1 MKKIISFF
9 TNRIV
14 ISLIGLIA
22 LSVIIWVVG
31 PHIKFGRNNAAPL
44 ESDFSRL
51 VGIII
56 LLLVWGVNNLRI
68 QFTHKG
74 NNRNLVEDLEKNQEL
89 TGEKQIGDQKSEE
102 SELLKQRFRDAI
114 TTLSK
119 LKFKGKSHS
128 RYQAKALYELP
139 WYIIIGPPGSG
150 KTTALVNS
158 SLEFPLAEQF
168 GKAALQGGGGTRNC
182 DWWFTNEAV
191 LIDTAGRY
199 TTQDSHKLVDSSA
212 WEAFLSLLKK
222 NRRRRPVNGV
232 LVAIS
237 MQDLLF
243 QTEQERNQN
252 AKTIRTRIDEL
263 MQKLE
268 VRFPIY
274 LMLTK
279 SDLVSGFSEYFEDL
293 SKEDREQ
300 VWGVSLP
307 NAEGPSQ
314 SPDFDYLETELNR
327 LISRLYSRELSRVHQ
342 ERDVKRRA
350 LIQGF
355 PQQLENIKTIVE
367 SFVKQTFITNRYEY
381 QPYLRGVYFTSGT
394 QNGTPIDR
402 MMSAV
407 SENFGFDQHTHTQ
420 PVQGKSFF
428 LGKLFREVIFPESEL
443 GGLNRKYE
451 AVFKWSRRLGYA
463 ALLLTASGL
472 LAAWFGSLSRH
483 DNFMLEVER
492 YVAEYDRENTRLQGS
507 NKDIRGVIPSL
518 NALARASIVYDQDQ
532 FPWLSGFGLYDGNV
546 DSAADD
552 AYRTQLRLLMLPRLL
567 AYLEESVSTGHKGGD
582 LYHNFRT
589 YLMFNK
595 IEHMDREL
603 VIDWFRDDWKI
614 NMQGEASQRKALE
627 QHLEVLLNLDIES
640 QILNPKLVRQ
650 TRKLLLRVPVH
661 QRIYSRI
668 RTRSENREKVNL
680 LNRFGESVREV
691 YRSNIEIEDRL
702 QMPFMFTKAGY
713 DGLDFSTSSPV
724 IADIVNERWVL
735 SDDNEQKVD
744 FIKDDLEE
752 ISGKVGDLYFA
763 EFIKH
768 WASVLKTLDVAEFKS
783 IDQAADV
790 LSQFVDPVY
799 SPLQAILQVTSE
811 NTQLTSPVMQNLDDD
826 QAEASASATVTAKL
840 AGKFN
845 GTPVDQ
851 RFRPLSV
858 LLREARQKPA
868 PIIEIE
874 QKLIQLK
881 EFMGEI
887 TVSPDADKKA
897 FEIALARYKQGSG
910 NAITSMRKFASKQ
923 PPSVKRW
930 LTTLSDQSW
939 KVILSAARRHVNVE
953 WTNQVYGF
961 YREALADRYPLSR
974 KSKNELAQ
982 LDFSDFFKPGGNIDR
997 FFIKNIKPFISSNA
1011 NWKNKLVDGRSPG
1024 FSKKSL
1030 EQLKKAL
1037 AIKSIFF
1044 RKNVEVPGISLQL
1057 KPDQLNKID
1066 ARFWLDVGDQRID
1079 YNHGPKFWKDLNWS
1093 VEDDNSRV
1101 RLVFEDLDGD
1111 RHEKSFEGPW
1121 AWLRLLDESRISETE
1136 QSNVYLIEYSVD
1148 DSDGSSKRHTM
1159 KFLIKAR
1166 SVNNPFNQNLLGLFK
1181 APERI

>member
-1 MKKIISFF
+1 MKKIISFL

-22 LSVIIWVVG
+22 LSVIIWFVG
-31 PHIKFGRNNAAPL
+31 PHIKFGESNTAPL

-51 VGIII
+51 IAIII
-56 LLLVWGVNNLRI
+56 LLVLWGLNNLRI
-68 QFTHKG
+68 QLTHKG
-74 NNRNLVEDLEKNQEL
+74 NNQNLVEDLEKNQEL
-89 TGEKQIGDQKSEE
+89 QSEELTGDQKSEE
-102 SELLKQRFRDAI
+102 SQLLNQRFNDAI
-114 TTLSK
+114 ATLSK
-119 LKFKGKSHS
+119 LKFKGKNKA
-128 RYQAKALYELP
+128 RALYELP

-168 GKAALQGGGGTRNC
+168 GKAALQGVGGTRNC

-199 TTQDSHKLVDSSA
+199 TTQDSHKMVDSSA

-243 QTEQERNQN
+243 QTEQERNQH
-252 AKTIRTRIDEL
+252 AKIIRTRIDEL

-268 VRFPIY
+268 VRFPLY
-274 LMLTK
+274 LILTK
-279 SDLVSGFSEYFEDL
+279 TDLISGFSEYFEDL

-300 VWGVSLP
+300 VWGISLP
-307 NAEGPSQ
+307 NAGDPSQ
-314 SPDFDYLETELNR
+314 SPDFDYFESELNQ

-355 PQQLENIKTIVE
+355 PQQLENIKTIVD
-367 SFVKQTFITNRYEY
+367 SFVKQTFVKNRYEY

-394 QNGTPIDR
+394 QDGTPIDR

-407 SENFGFDQHTHTQ
+407 AANFGFDQQAHIQ
-420 PVQGKSFF
+420 QAQGKSFF
-428 LGKLFREVIFPESEL
+428 LGNLFREVIFPESEL
-443 GGLNRKYE
+443 VGLNRKYE
-451 AVFKWSRRLGYA
+451 TLLKWGRRVGYV
-463 ALLLTASGL
+463 ALLLTAGGL

-483 DNFMLEVER
+483 DNFMLEVDR
-492 YVAEYDRENTRLQGS
+492 YVSEYDHEITRLKDW
-507 NKDIRGVIPSL
+507 NKDIRVVVPSL

-532 FPWLSGFGLYDGNV
+532 HPWLNGFGLYDGNV
-546 DSAADD
+546 DSAADN
-552 AYRTQLRLLMLPRLL
+552 AYQAQLLELMLPKLL
-567 AYLEESVSTGHKGGD
+567 SYLEERIRKGHKGGD

-595 IEHMDREL
+595 IENMDRKL
-603 VIDWFRDDWKI
+603 VIDWFKGDWKI
-614 NMQGEASQRKALE
+614 NMQGEASQRQALE
-627 QHLEVLLNLDIES
+627 QHLEALLNLEIQE
-640 QILNPKLVRQ
+640 QTLNPKLVKQ

-680 LNRFGESVREV
+680 LNLFGESVREV
-691 YRSNIEIEDRL
+691 YRSNAEIEDRL
-702 QMPFMFTKAGY
+702 QVPFMFTKEGY
-713 DGLDFSTSSPV
+713 DNLDFSTSSPV

-752 ISGKVGDLYFA
+752 ISDKVEGLYFA

-768 WASVLKTLDVAEFKS
+768 WTVVLKALDVAEFKS
-783 IDQAADV
+783 IDQAAEV
-790 LSQFVDPVY
+790 LSKFVDPVY
-799 SPLQAILQVTSE
+799 SPLQAILQVTTE
-811 NTQLTSPVMQNLDDD
+811 NTQLTSPVMQNLNDD
-826 QAEASASATVTAKL
+826 QDEGSGTAKVTATL
-840 AGKFN
+840 AGKFK

-851 RFRPLSV
+851 HFRSFNV
-858 LLREARQKPA
+858 LLRGGKQKPA
-868 PIIEIE
+868 PITAIE
-874 QKLIQLK
+874 QKLNQLK

-910 NAITSMRKFASKQ
+910 NAITSLRKFASNQ

-939 KVILSAARRHVNVE
+939 KVILSSARRHINVE
-953 WTNQVYGF
+953 WKNQVYGF
-961 YREALADRYPLSR
+961 YREALAGRYPLSR

-982 LDFSDFFKPGGNIDR
+982 LDFSDFFKPGGKVDI
-997 FFIKNIKPFISSNA
+997 FFIEYIKPFIHSNKQ
-1011 NWKNKLVDGRSPG
+1011 WKNKSVDRRSLG
-1024 FSKKSL
+1024 FGKKSL
-1030 EQLKKAL
+1030 AQLKRAQ

-1044 RKNVEVPGISLQL
+1044 RNNAEVPGISLQL
-1057 KPDQLNKID
+1057 KPDRLNKID
-1066 ARFWLDVGDQRID
+1066 ARFWLDVGEQRID

-1121 AWLRLLDESRISETE
+1121 AWLRLLDESKISETN

-1148 DSDGSSKRHTM
+1148 ESGGSTARHMM

-1166 SVNNPFNQNLLGLFK
+1166 SVNNPFNQNLLGVFK